1 MRKFFAVVKHEYK
14 KIVLKW
20 AFLIGTLLFPV
31 IGLGFAIVPAIIFSM
46 KGEPTRLVVID
57 PSGKIS
63 ARLKENL
70 APERITQ
77 KARDAASEYFKDLDA
92 TQEEKMKRGAQQ
104 MAEGFRFVDYDPGQ
118 KTAAEVRAELN
129 RMAADDLIDGYLL
142 VPQDISQKDAKF
154 EFLSRKAG
162 DFITNEM
169 LKDALNEAVRSQRL
183 ADANISPERVT
194 ELSKNVTLQSRTIS
208 EKGEEKD
215 GEVLFFASLV
225 IGLMIYIGLTIYGQV
240 IMGAVVEEKETRIAE
255 ILFSSATPFELLA
268 GKLVGVG
275 LAGLTQLAIWVGSLV
290 SLFVV
295 LSMQS
300 DAAPILASLPNVTPL
315 MIVYFFAFFIVGY
328 FIYAS
333 IFAVIGSMVTT
344 MQEGGQFAFPP
355 IMIMLVAFYFCFA
368 VIRDPNSTLSFWV
381 SIAPLL
387 APMTMPVRILAETPP
402 FWQIAL
408 SIVLNGAA
416 IAGLVWFA
424 ARVYRIGMLMYGKR
438 ATIPEVLRWIR
449 QA

>member
-1 MRKFFAVVKHEYK
+1 MWFMRKFFAVVKHEYK

-104 MAEGFRFVDYDPGQ
+104 VAEGFRFVDYDPGQ
-118 KTAAEVRAELN
+118 KAAAEVRAELN

-162 DFITNEM
+162 DFVTNEM

-215 GEVLFFASLV
+215 GEMLFFASLV

-268 GKLVGVG
+268 GKLVGVAVFFG
-275 LAGLTQLAIWVGSLV
+275 QPRG
-290 SLFVV
+290 
-295 LSMQS
+295 
-300 DAAPILASLPNVTPL
+300 DAAAHDAGHLPGTVADQHAVLADADGVALGVFGDEP
-315 MIVYFFAFFIVGY
+315 
-328 FIYAS
+328 
-333 IFAVIGSMVTT
+333 
-344 MQEGGQFAFPP
+344 GQ
-355 IMIMLVAFYFCFA
+355 
-368 VIRDPNSTLSFWV
+368 S
-381 SIAPLL
+381 
-387 APMTMPVRILAETPP
+387 
-402 FWQIAL
+402 QI
-408 SIVLNGAA
+408 
-416 IAGLVWFA
+416 
-424 ARVYRIGMLMYGKR
+424 
-438 ATIPEVLRWIR
+438 
-449 QA
+449 